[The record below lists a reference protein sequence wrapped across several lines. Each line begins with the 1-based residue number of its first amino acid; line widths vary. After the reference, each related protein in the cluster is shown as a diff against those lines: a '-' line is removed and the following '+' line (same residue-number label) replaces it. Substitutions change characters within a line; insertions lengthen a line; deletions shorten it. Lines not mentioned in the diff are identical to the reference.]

1 MRGFHGAAP
10 DLRRVRRVSGLE
22 RLRQVLTKSI
32 QIAAG
37 LTDRAM
43 RRWIPAAALALAT
56 ANLARAQDLRVTL
69 SVKPMLCITDNR
81 EESCAL
87 SILVSWRS
95 NRAGSFCLHNDLSA
109 EPLRCWQT
117 AEAGMLVEERVV
129 EETFRYW
136 LTGAATEVRV
146 AEATL
151 DVMTAESDDRRRQRQ
166 RRHVW
171 DIL

>member
-1 MRGFHGAAP
+1 M
-10 DLRRVRRVSGLE
+10 
-22 RLRQVLTKSI
+22 
-32 QIAAG
+32 
-37 LTDRAM
+37 
-43 RRWIPAAALALAT
+43 ALALLVVVAGFG
-56 ANLARAQDLRVTL
+56 ARAQDLRVTL
-69 SVKPMLCITDNR
+69 NVKPMLCITDSR

-95 NRAGSFCLHNDLSA
+95 NRAGSFCLHSELA
-109 EPLRCWQT
+109 TEPLRCWET

-129 EETFRYW
+129 QDTFRYW
-136 LTGAATEVRV
+136 LTGDGSSGRV

-151 DVMTAESDDRRRQRQ
+151 DVMSAETDDRRRQRQ